1 MENEEL
7 DTMEVMEFMKLRGAY
22 CKRNGI
28 MEMSYGGVRIHYS
41 EPAKVAED

>member
-7 DTMEVMEFMKLRGAY
+7 DTMEVMELMKLLGAY

-28 MEMSYGGVRIHYS
+28 TEMTYGGVRIYYS
-41 EPAKVAED
+41 EPPKATES

>member
-7 DTMEVMEFMKLRGAY
+7 DTMEVMELMKLLGAY

-28 MEMSYGGVRIHYS
+28 TEMTYGGVRIRYS
-41 EPAKVAED
+41 EPPKATED